1 LELFGGTS
9 QAIHDIQFPCS
20 LWLLEVAQH
29 ILKSCLEMVQPD
41 SKGLVEFLLSQILG
55 FFAFEAKG
63 LRMLISRDLQK
74 VLK

>member
-1 LELFGGTS
+1 
-9 QAIHDIQFPCS
+9 
-20 LWLLEVAQH
+20 
-29 ILKSCLEMVQPD
+29 MVQPD